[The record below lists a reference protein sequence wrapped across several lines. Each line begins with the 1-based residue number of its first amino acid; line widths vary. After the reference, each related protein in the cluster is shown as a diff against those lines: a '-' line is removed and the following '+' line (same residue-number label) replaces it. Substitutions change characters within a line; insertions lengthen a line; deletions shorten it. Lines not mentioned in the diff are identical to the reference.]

1 MRTLADWL
9 EACRSVHGHL
19 CAGQV
24 LGVRMSL
31 LGCREVGIPD
41 PESPAH
47 RKSLVAWVEID
58 RCAADAVSTVTG
70 CRLGKRTL
78 KFADYGIQAATF
90 LNTQTGRAVR
100 VVAREDSRQAAAR
113 YFPDEENPRAQQFQA
128 YEVMPESELF
138 DVEAVR
144 VDLPPEEQPGHP
156 SRRAV
161 CAACGVRVNAGRE
174 VVVSGG
180 HPLCR
185 PCAGGAYF
193 RDLTGAGRPAR

>member
-24 LGVRMSL
+24 LGVRMAL
-31 LGCREVGIPD
+31 LGCRKIGLAD
-41 PESPAH
+41 PESPAY
-47 RKSLVAWVEID
+47 RKRLVAWVEID

-90 LNTQTGRAVR
+90 LDTQTGRAAR
-100 VVAREDSRQAAAR
+100 IVARESSRQAAAR
-113 YFPDEENPRAQQFQA
+113 YFPEEENVRAQQFQA
-128 YEVMPESELF
+128 YEVMPDAELF
-138 DVEAVR
+138 EVTDVR
-144 VDLPPEEQPGHP
+144 VDLPPEERPGHP
-156 SRRAV
+156 TRRTA
-161 CAACGVRVNAGRE
+161 CASCGVRVNDGRE
-174 VVVSGG
+174 VVAPGG
-180 HPLCR
+180 HALCR

-193 RDLTGAGRPAR
+193 SRA